1 MEWGTFLMKVK
12 NSLFRKIFIF
22 SISIVIFTVFVN
34 YILNLSFIDR
44 FYLARKKNTITKVIH
59 DLKHIADDQLLEDFI
74 ENARDSEGIDII
86 IVNEDFFKKVPDRPK
101 GNPRNPN
108 GLIAPK
114 NRNYRMEPM
123 EKREKGKFYVDTY
136 RSGIKILSLTKYIG
150 ANRIAILN
158 TSLSVMTSHK
168 HEMNV
173 FNIITTIVAIFL
185 SSVIG
190 RVFSKRITKNI
201 AKVNAVAKRISV
213 LDFSDRLELNSEDEI
228 GELSKSIN
236 IMSESLES
244 SIENLKSF
252 ASNASHELRTP
263 ITVINTHA
271 QGLLSGI
278 AKTDKDKI
286 SYYKAIAKK
295 SHEMSEIVE
304 NLLTISRLSSPGIK
318 LNYQEIN
325 IIDLIEDSIEK
336 YEFIELEKDIEWDIK
351 VKKVIIN
358 CDPKLFKIA
367 IDNIVQNALKY
378 SKEEEKITI
387 YKEENKLVFSNTIQ
401 GKISCDLAT
410 LWDPFSRGDNATD
423 NVIDGKG
430 LGLSI
435 IKKIIE
441 VNEYKC
447 GIEQID
453 NLFLFFIY
461 LEK

>member
-1 MEWGTFLMKVK
+1 MKVK

-34 YILNLSFIDR
+34 YILNLSFIDS
-44 FYLARKKNTITKVIH
+44 FYLSRKKNALTKIVH

-74 ENARDSEGIDII
+74 ENVRDSEGIDII
-86 IVNEDFFKKVPDRPK
+86 IVNEDFFKKRSDRPK
-101 GNPRNPN
+101 GNPRTPN

-114 NRNYRMEPM
+114 NRNYRMEPF
-123 EKREKGKFYVDTY
+123 EKREKGKFYTDTY
-136 RSGIKILSLTKYIG
+136 RSGVQILSLSQYIG
-150 ANRIAILN
+150 TNRIAILN

-185 SSVIG
+185 SSIIG
-190 RVFSKRITKNI
+190 RLFSKRITKNI
-201 AKVNAVAKRISV
+201 AKVNTVAKKISV
-213 LDFSDRLELNSEDEI
+213 LDFSDRLNIDSEDEI

-236 IMSESLES
+236 TMSESLEA
-244 SIENLKSF
+244 SIENLKAF

-271 QGLLSGI
+271 QGLLNGT
-278 AKTDKDKI
+278 AKSDKDKI

-295 SHEMSEIVE
+295 SNEMSEIVE
-304 NLLTISRLSSPGIK
+304 NLLTISRLSSPGIR
-318 LNYQEIN
+318 LNYKEIN
-325 IIDLIEDSIEK
+325 IVDLIEESIEK
-336 YEFIELEKDIEWDIK
+336 YEFIELEKDIEWDVK
-351 VKKVIIN
+351 VKKLMIN

-378 SKEEEKITI
+378 SKEEEKITVS
-387 YKEENKLVFSNTIQ
+387 KEENKLIFANTIQ
-401 GKISCDLAT
+401 GKISCDLVT

-441 VNEYKC
+441 VNDYKC
-447 GIEQID
+447 GIEQKE
-453 NLFLFFIY
+453 NLFLFFID
-461 LEK
+461 LAKK